1 MNKLKEQTDD
11 LAPPK
16 PKVLWESPTL
26 KFVGSVQEL
35 VHGSGKS
42 GTNRDSD
49 PQGTF
54 KKGMG

>member
-1 MNKLKEQTDD
+1 MDKLKQHTDD
-11 LAPPK
+11 LAPPR
-16 PKVLWESPTL
+16 PKMLWEPPAL

-35 VHGSGKS
+35 VHGGGKS

-54 KKGMG
+54 KQGIG

>member
-1 MNKLKEQTDD
+1 MDELKRHTDD
-11 LAPPK
+11 LAPPR
-16 PKVLWESPTL
+16 PKMLWEPPAL

-35 VHGSGKS
+35 VHGGGKS

-54 KKGMG
+54 KRGVG